1 MLYVH
6 LCCTHIFNTVCGSG
20 PCASERTYQS
30 WNSVRIGPQGW
41 AECIGCS
48 WSQSTGFLGLFATSI
63 LVFRE
68 NYPTLHNRASF
79 LYILPKGDD
88 ICEQLFLKMKHRRS
102 KISLKKFSDN
112 TMRAESCSHCHQ
124 TRHWCIG
131 FTVRGHTSH
140 KSYGAVALF
149 LSYVLVTIITVKIRF
164 VN

>member
-102 KISLKKFSDN
+102 KISLKKILWQHHESWELQPLPSNQALMHWFHSTRSHIPQVLWCCCSLSFLCFSN
-112 TMRAESCSHCHQ
+112 NNNS
-124 TRHWCIG
+124 
-131 FTVRGHTSH
+131 
-140 KSYGAVALF
+140 
-149 LSYVLVTIITVKIRF
+149 
-164 VN
+164 